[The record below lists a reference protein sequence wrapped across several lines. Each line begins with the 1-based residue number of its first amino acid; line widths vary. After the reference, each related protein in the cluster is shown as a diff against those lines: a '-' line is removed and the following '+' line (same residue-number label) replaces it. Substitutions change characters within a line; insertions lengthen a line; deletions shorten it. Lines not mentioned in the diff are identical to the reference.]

1 MNRVNSLKDK
11 VAELANRSVGYD
23 KERVDGVHPIVLV
36 DAVKSIIGLDLK
48 RPNDKLLNW
57 LDKDVLKYH
66 SKNDILKQEEH
77 KTVNASFKQLKEAL
91 LNSQKSKVDELLLN
105 FNMLTDGTQLVE
117 FFLEM
122 SLYQSGL
129 SFINIW
135 RSFKIFKFIKLND
148 KLSFYKLLAHF
159 LLSDDFR
166 NDICL
171 DSCDKDIQN
180 INNNDFD
187 IILFANFLDCSEMK
201 FIRQNA
207 IQIAL
212 SSMQWNILSKTQ
224 LNDSIA
230 VSYDGNPQ
238 NRLEILNLVDSQVFT
253 YSQTNIL
260 LLDSIRMSIKSNSK
274 ISSSFLDNIY
284 SKLENHDL

>member
-23 KERVDGVHPIVLV
+23 KERVDGIHPIVLV
-36 DAVKSIIGLDLK
+36 DAVKSIIGLDFK
-48 RPNDKLLNW
+48 RPNNELLNW
-57 LDKDVLKYH
+57 LDKDVLKHH
-66 SKNDILKQEEH
+66 SKNDVLKQKEH
-77 KTVNASFKQLKEAL
+77 KAVNASFRQLKEAL
-91 LNSQKSKVDELLLN
+91 LNNQKSKVDELLLN

-129 SFINIW
+129 SFVNIW
-135 RSFKIFKFIKLND
+135 RSFKIFKFIK
-148 KLSFYKLLAHF
+148 
-159 LLSDDFR
+159 
-166 NDICL
+166 
-171 DSCDKDIQN
+171 
-180 INNNDFD
+180 
-187 IILFANFLDCSEMK
+187 
-201 FIRQNA
+201 
-207 IQIAL
+207 
-212 SSMQWNILSKTQ
+212 